1 MGENQTMEEGEIAE
15 KYREKGLKEMLDG
28 SG

>member
-1 MGENQTMEEGEIAE
+1 MEEGEIGE
-15 KYREKGLKEMLDG
+15 KYREKGLKEMQGEGELDG